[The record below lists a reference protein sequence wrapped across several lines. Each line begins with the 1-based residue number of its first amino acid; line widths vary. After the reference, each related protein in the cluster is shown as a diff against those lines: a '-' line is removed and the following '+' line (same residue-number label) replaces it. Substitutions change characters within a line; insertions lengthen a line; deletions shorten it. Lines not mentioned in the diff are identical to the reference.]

1 MKKILLPLAIGCGI
15 AAAAAAGGVLNIHN
29 ANELI
34 AFMND
39 VATEGKYTGSTV
51 YLENDIEFTW
61 EQSRQFR
68 PIGEDYAHNF
78 VGTFDGRGHSI
89 SNLTMD
95 PTLNYGGLFGYSR
108 GITIRNVVIG
118 KDCRV
123 LDTAAY
129 SSSNYYLGS
138 VLGRCDGEAAGCV
151 VEGCVN
157 MMDIVFNGDVDH
169 ATGMYI
175 KVFMGG
181 IVGGMAAYPYE
192 AVVRGCVNYGAVMRS
207 VEYHSDGLYMGGI
220 IGGDNYANGPIGSV
234 ENCVNNGAVVFN
246 GVVPGR
252 TSFSVGGISGR
263 EKLYKARNCTNI
275 GVVSGASSV
284 RVWGLLGLLFVALV
298 M

>member
-1 MKKILLPLAIGCGI
+1 M
-15 AAAAAAGGVLNIHN
+15 
-29 ANELI
+29 
-34 AFMND
+34 
-39 VATEGKYTGSTV
+39 
-51 YLENDIEFTW
+51 
-61 EQSRQFR
+61 
-68 PIGEDYAHNF
+68 
-78 VGTFDGRGHSI
+78 
-89 SNLTMD
+89 
-95 PTLNYGGLFGYSR
+95 
-108 GITIRNVVIG
+108 IG

-192 AVVRGCVNYGAVMRS
+192 AVVRGCVNYGAVRRS
-207 VEYHSDGLYMGGI
+207 VKYHSDGLYMGGI
-220 IGGDNYANGPIGSV
+220 IGGDNYANGPIGRV
-234 ENCVNNGAVVFN
+234 ENCVNNGVVAFN

-252 TSFSVGGISGR
+252 DSFSVGGISGR
-263 EKLYKARNCTNI
+263 EKLYKARNCTNT
-275 GVVSGASSV
+275 GAVSGASSV
-284 RVWGLLGLLFVALV
+284 RVWSLLGLLFIALV